1 MNVGV
6 YLVIRTL
13 LLFFDILGIAMLG
26 RMLVSLFTMGQP
38 SKILNF
44 LYIITEPIILPVR
57 ALCARFGWFQGT
69 PIDMS
74 FFITSVL
81 LMVVSLLLQAGLPA

>member
-57 ALCARFGWFQGT
+57 ALCARLGWFQGT

-81 LMVVSLLLQAGLPA
+81 LIVVSLLLQAGLPA